1 MNGGAMTNLRSIRW
15 KLFAMIV
22 CCVVV
27 PTAFMTIYFP
37 ATHIATLEEALSLK
51 ALSFARMLAGQN
63 QSAIAFDDAQT
74 AREVLD
80 GVAGDA
86 DVVSVTLFRA
96 DGTVLQSLGPRP
108 SLVPAWTDTARL
120 TTEAGRMR
128 VVAPVVSQEG
138 PRGLLLLELSTA
150 RAVVDGAIVRSRGWY
165 VGIGALLSG
174 VVIAWFVGRSFG
186 RRVGRVKEEAERL
199 AGGAS
204 YQTTLSDPS
213 SDEIGQLARAFSAM
227 ATRLKEAYASVEQQV
242 LDRTEALRAS
252 REQFRALVE
261 TTEAVPWELERGTRR
276 FTYIGPQAPSLFG
289 VPGDDWGDA
298 EKWTKH
304 LEPEELRA
312 LEEGFAKAAAQQ
324 SEQVVEFRFRRGA
337 SRPLWIRC
345 LISGQVGT
353 GPEVLRGFMFD
364 VTERAELEL
373 ELRQAQKLESI
384 GRLASGVA
392 HEINTP
398 VQFVSDSVHFARDS
412 FGEVATL
419 LARYRALKDLALDE
433 AWRERFVELA
443 QAEDEADLPYLIENV
458 PTALERAIEGLGR
471 VATIVRSMK
480 EFAHPDRHQKAEAD
494 LNSALASTLVI
505 ARNEY
510 KDVADVSTSL
520 GEIPRVVC
528 RLGDL
533 NQAFLNIVVNAAHAI
548 GEVAAT
554 RGRGAI
560 HVTTRRDEGDVVI
573 EISDTGGGIPEDI
586 RERIFDPFFTTKGV
600 GRGTGQGLA
609 IARRSIIEGHGG
621 ALTFE
626 TKSGVGTT
634 FIIRIPISGQAQV
647 AAHAA

>member
-1 MNGGAMTNLRSIRW
+1 MTNLRSIRW
-15 KLFAMIV
+15 KVFAMIM

-27 PTAFMTIYFP
+27 PTAFMTVYFP
-37 ATHIATLEEALSLK
+37 AAQISTLENALSLK
-51 ALSFARMLAGQN
+51 ALSFARMVAGQT
-63 QSAIAFDDAQT
+63 QSAIAFDDEET
-74 AREVLD
+74 AREVFD
-80 GVAGDA
+80 GVAADS

-108 SLVPAWTDTARL
+108 AAAPAWTDKAQL
-120 TTEAGRMR
+120 VTEGGRVR

-150 RAVVDGAIVRSRGWY
+150 RAAVDGAVVRAQGWY

-186 RRVGRVKEEAERL
+186 RRVSRVKEEAERL
-199 AGGAS
+199 AAGGS
-204 YQTTLSDPS
+204 YEMTLSDPS
-213 SDEIGQLARAFSAM
+213 PDEIGQLARAFGVM
-227 ATRLKEAYASVEQQV
+227 ATRLREAYASVEQQV

-261 TTEAVPWELERGTRR
+261 TTEAVPWEMELATRR
-276 FTYIGPQAPSLFG
+276 FTYIGPQAPALFG
-289 VPGDDWGDA
+289 IPVDEWGDA
-298 EKWTKH
+298 EKWTRYI
-304 LEPEELRA
+304 EPEELRA
-312 LEEGFAKAAAQQ
+312 LEDGFARAAAQP
-324 SEQVVEFRFRRGA
+324 SEQVVEFRFRRA
-337 SRPLWIRC
+337 SGRPLWIRC
-345 LISGQVGT
+345 LISRQAGSDAGT
-353 GPEVLRGFMFD
+353 LRGFMFD

-398 VQFVSDSVHFARDS
+398 IQFVSDSVHFVSDS
-412 FGEVATL
+412 FGELATL
-419 LARYRALKDLALDE
+419 LARYRALKDETPQAE
-433 AWRERFVELA
+433 WAQSIAELA
-443 QAEDEADLPYLIENV
+443 QAEDDADLPYLIENV
-458 PTALERAIEGLGR
+458 PKALERAIEGLGR

-480 EFAHPDRHQKAEAD
+480 EFAHPDHHQKAEAD
-494 LNSALASTLVI
+494 LNSALSSTLII

-510 KDVADVSTSL
+510 KDVADVATTL
-520 GEIPRVVC
+520 GEIPRVMCQV
-528 RLGDL
+528 GEL

-548 GEVAAT
+548 GDVAPA
-554 RGRGAI
+554 RGRGKI
-560 HVTTRRDEGDVVI
+560 HVTTRREAEDVVI
-573 EISDTGGGIPEDI
+573 EISDTGGGIPDEI

-609 IARRSIIEGHGG
+609 IARRSVIEGHGG
-621 ALTFE
+621 SLTFE

-634 FIIRIPISGQAQV
+634 FVIRLPISGQGQV